1 MFRKKNQEIIS
12 KEQSCKRK
20 GSIPLLHDLANFT
33 KVVFVQ
39 SNRKRSKEKESHEQF
54 SKLELG
60 SPAPSEKS
68 SLRRILSFGKVK
80 SNSKSDSLYE
90 LDADELKGIKDQFKR
105 RGSFSSKSHQSSELH
120 VSSACSHQEQK
131 HHGTNLTRNSSQN
144 NELQVSWSN
153 SNKKMKGFRKLNRSL
168 SLMDA
173 EEMLHNFVNE
183 QNSKNLQVLLE
194 NVKVNVNC
202 LKSPGVAPLH
212 QACVWGNLTCIKILV
227 EYGADVNLNSW
238 QGHSPLKLAVCNGHF
253 DVAVYLIG
261 KGALS
266 DDIKNGF

>member
-1 MFRKKNQEIIS
+1 MFHKENQEIIS
-12 KEQSCKRK
+12 KEQSYKRK
-20 GSIPLLHDLANFT
+20 DSIPLLNNVANFA

-39 SNRKRSKEKESHEQF
+39 SNQKRSKEKESQKQF
-54 SKLELG
+54 SKLEVG

-68 SLRRILSFGKVK
+68 SLRRNFSFGKVK
-80 SNSKSDSLYE
+80 SNLKSDSLYE
-90 LDADELKGIKDQFKR
+90 LDVDELKGIKDRFKR
-105 RGSFSSKSHQSSELH
+105 RGSFASKSHQSNELH

-131 HHGTNLTRNSSQN
+131 RRGTSLTWKSSQT

-153 SNKKMKGFRKLNRSL
+153 SNKKIKGFRKLNRSL
-168 SLMDA
+168 SLMDT

-183 QNSKNLQVLLE
+183 RDSKNLQVLLE

-212 QACVWGNLTCIKILV
+212 QACVWGNLTSIKILV

-238 QGHSPLKLAVCNGHF
+238 QGHSPLKLAVRNGHF